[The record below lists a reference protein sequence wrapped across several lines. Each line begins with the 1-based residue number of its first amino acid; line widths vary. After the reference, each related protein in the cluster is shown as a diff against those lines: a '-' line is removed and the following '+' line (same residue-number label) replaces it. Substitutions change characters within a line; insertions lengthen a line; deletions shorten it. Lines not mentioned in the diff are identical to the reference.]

1 LFIHR
6 PFRFFGLCLLLTS
19 TAALLNAAPVEWL
32 PEHIRSTSKQQNRQ
46 FVQLQDI
53 ALSPQKNRLYVVDRR
68 NHQVN
73 LLNSQNLALIKAFG
87 EKNLRFPQDI
97 TITPNQHILVA
108 DGKQGTIVRWDV
120 SQLLPKYLG
129 SVRFPKK
136 NVHSIAAIDN
146 QTYVF
151 LDSFRNR
158 LALVKNDKILREV
171 GGLGQG
177 RQQFRNPK
185 DVSYRHGKIFV
196 ADTGNKRILV
206 FDAKLKPLFTLN
218 KQAAFLFQK
227 PNALAIDERGYLF
240 VADEGRHIV
249 WIFDQNYHKVSS
261 VSYLTLQRRKL
272 YRPSG
277 VAVSNGQLWISSDSQ
292 NGLFLFKF
300 KR

>member
-1 LFIHR
+1 MFIFR
-6 PFRFFGLCLLLTS
+6 LFRFLGLSIILAS
-19 TAALLNAAPVEWL
+19 IAAFAHAAPGKL
-32 PEHIRSTSKQQNRQ
+32 PPKHIRSTSKLQNKQ

-53 ALSPQKNRLYVVDRR
+53 ALSPQKNRLYVIDRR

-73 LLNSQNLALIKAFG
+73 LLNSESLGLIKAFG

-97 TITPNQHILVA
+97 TMTPNQHILVA

-120 SQLLPKYLG
+120 NHLIPKYLG
-129 SVRFPKK
+129 AVRFPKK
-136 NVHSIAAIDN
+136 NVHSIAAINN

-158 LALVKNDKILREV
+158 LALVKNDKILREI

-185 DVSYRHGKIFV
+185 DVFYKNDKIFV

-206 FDAKLKPLFTLN
+206 FDTKLKPLFTLN
-218 KQAAFLFQK
+218 KNATFPFLK
-227 PNALAIDERGYLF
+227 PNAVTVDERGFLF

-249 WIFDQNYHKVSS
+249 WIFDQNYHVINS
-261 VSYLTLQRRKL
+261 VNYLTLKRRKL

-277 VAVSNGQLWISSDSQ
+277 VAATKGKLWVSSDSQ
-292 NGLFLFKF
+292 NGLFLFKLNH
-300 KR
+300 